1 MKKEKLTISLQI
13 ILILMVTLAATWAV
27 KTTYDNIA
35 ANVSTAN
42 LAVVYVGDSAV
53 SSDDLL
59 PVTASEIATYAVKSN
74 FTVKGAQSNPTD
86 IQIYYD
92 VTLKN
97 INIGEGLL
105 DSNFRFQLLK
115 NGSVISEGNFKNLQV
130 EKTSGTLK
138 YYQRAILTE
147 TPQLLPS
154 YSSTADSYEVRFYVL
169 ETGMSQEHMMNQSFS
184 ADLEISLYTSKGG
197 NLDRDRYTNLIT
209 ISTDLKLV
217 SNIGNFKRGLY
228 TVSTNCSNATSSFDP
243 KNWEFRIK
251 NLTNYSECTATFT
264 EDTTT
269 YPTLYDHII
278 ALWNNTDG
286 SNNIYREDHTINGN
300 SYSEYRYEGED
311 TLVNNYVW
319 FNNELWRIIGAF
331 PGGTPTTDADNL
343 GDGAP
348 SVNNTVKIIRD
359 DAIGSFA
366 WDKSNTN
373 DWTAASLN
381 IEILNNLYLNSSS
394 GTCYFYR
401 TSVGKAC
408 SFEDNGLANVQDFI
422 ENATWNL
429 GGYNSTSVT
438 TANMYTYER
447 GTTVSSGRPV
457 VTTGKVGLMYPSDY
471 GYSVTNA
478 NCSHTS
484 KNLGSYDSSS
494 CGGKAW
500 LLKYGLEWTNSP
512 PSDYSTC
519 VFFVGTYAQLYDTGD
534 VLTGLGVRPVL
545 YLKSNVYVTNKDD
558 TSAGSK
564 TNPYKIAIR

>member
-35 ANVSTAN
+35 ANVNTAN

-130 EKTSGTLK
+130 EKTNTTLK

-197 NLDRDRYTNLIT
+197 SLDRDRYTNLIT

-264 EDTTT
+264 EDATT

-286 SNNIYREDHTINGN
+286 SNNIYKEDHTINGN

-366 WDKSNTN
+366 WHKSNTN
-373 DWTAASLN
+373 DWTVASLN

-394 GTCYFYR
+394 GTCYFYS
-401 TSVGKAC
+401 SVGKSC
-408 SFEDNGLANVQDFI
+408 SFVDNGLANVQDFI
-422 ENATWNL
+422 ENAAWNL
-429 GGYNSTSVT
+429 GGYNSVSVT

-447 GTTVSSGRPV
+447 GTTVYSGRPV
-457 VTTGKVGLMYPSDY
+457 VTTAKVGLMYPSDY

-484 KNLGSYDSSS
+484 KNLGSYNSSS

-500 LLKYGLEWTNSP
+500 LLKYGYEWTNSP
-512 PSDYSTC
+512 YSGNSNY
-519 VFFVGTYAQLYDTGD
+519 VFYVYTTAFLNDISAIDGN
-534 VLTGLGVRPVL
+534 GVRPVL

-558 TSAGSK
+558 TNVGSK
-564 TNPYKIAIR
+564 TNPYKIAIK

>member
-130 EKTSGTLK
+130 EKTGETLK

-197 NLDRDRYTNLIT
+197 SLDRDRYTNLIT
-209 ISTDLKLV
+209 ISKYLKLV

-228 TVSTNCSNATSSFDP
+228 TVSTNCSNATSSFDT

-251 NLTNYSECTATFT
+251 DLTNYSECTATFT
-264 EDTTT
+264 EDATT

-286 SNNIYREDHTINGN
+286 SNNIYKEDHTINGN

-331 PGGTPTTDADNL
+331 PGGTPTTDANNL

-366 WDKSNTN
+366 WHKSNTN

-381 IEILNNLYLNSSS
+381 TEILNNLYLNSSS
-394 GTCYFYR
+394 GTCYFYS
-401 TSVGKAC
+401 TTVGKTC
-408 SFEDNGLANVQDFI
+408 SFVDNGLANVQDFI

-429 GGYNSTSVT
+429 GGCNSNSVT

-447 GTTVSSGRPV
+447 GTTVYSGNSV
-457 VTTGKVGLMYPSDY
+457 VTTAKVGLMYPSDY

-484 KNLGSYDSSS
+484 TNLINYDSSS

-512 PSDYSTC
+512 YSYNSNDVVCVGMGADLGGSDASE
-519 VFFVGTYAQLYDTGD
+519 GH
-534 VLTGLGVRPVL
+534 GVRPVL

-558 TSAGSK
+558 TNVGSE

>member
-35 ANVSTAN
+35 ANVNTAN

-74 FTVKGAQSNPTD
+74 FTVKGAESNPTD

-130 EKTSGTLK
+130 EKTNTTLK

-197 NLDRDRYTNLIT
+197 SLDRDRYTNLIT

-264 EDTTT
+264 EDTAT

-311 TLVNNYVW
+311 TEVYNYVW

-359 DAIGSFA
+359 DSIGSFA
-366 WDKSNTN
+366 WHKSNTN

-381 IEILNNLYLNSSS
+381 REILNKLYLNSAS
-394 GTCYFYR
+394 GTCYFYS
-401 TSVGKAC
+401 TGVYKSC
-408 SFEDNGLANVQDFI
+408 SFVNNGLANVQDFI

-429 GGYNSTSVT
+429 GGYDSASVT

-447 GTTVSSGRPV
+447 GTTVYSGNSV
-457 VTTGKVGLMYPSDY
+457 VTTAKVGLMYPSDY

-484 KNLGSYDSSS
+484 TNLGSYDSSS

-500 LLKYGLEWTNSP
+500 LLKYGFEWTNSP
-512 PSDYSTC
+512 PSGNSYA
-519 VFFVGTYAQLYDTGD
+519 VFHVGTNAYLLHSSANFGY
-534 VLTGLGVRPVL
+534 GVRPVL

>member
-197 NLDRDRYTNLIT
+197 SLDRDRYTNLIT

-217 SNIGNFKRGLY
+217 SNIGDFKRGLY
-228 TVSTNCSNATSSFDP
+228 TVSTNCSNATSSFDS

-286 SNNIYREDHTINGN
+286 SNNIYKEDHTINGN

-331 PGGTPTTDADNL
+331 PGGTPTTDVNNL

-359 DAIGSFA
+359 DSIGSFA
-366 WDKSNTN
+366 WHKSDTN

-394 GTCYFYR
+394 GTCYFYG

-429 GGYNSTSVT
+429 GGYNSDSVT

-447 GTTVSSGRPV
+447 GTTVYSGRPV
-457 VTTGKVGLMYPSDY
+457 VTTAKVGLMYPSDY

-484 KNLGSYDSSS
+484 TNLGSYDSSS

-500 LLKYGLEWTNSP
+500 LLYGYEWTNSP
-512 PSDYSTC
+512 YSGNSNN
-519 VFFVGTYAQLYDTGD
+519 VFNVNALACLSHYNADNGH
-534 VLTGLGVRPVL
+534 GVRPVL

-558 TSAGSK
+558 TNVGSK

>member
-35 ANVSTAN
+35 ANVNTAN

-74 FTVKGAQSNPTD
+74 FTVKGAESNPTD

-197 NLDRDRYTNLIT
+197 SLDRDRYTNLIT

-217 SNIGNFKRGLY
+217 SNIGDFKRGLY
-228 TVSTNCSNATSSFDP
+228 TVSTNCSNATSNFDT

-251 NLTNYSECTATFT
+251 DLTNYSECTATFT
-264 EDTTT
+264 EDATT

-278 ALWNNTDG
+278 TLWNNTDG
-286 SNNIYREDHTINGN
+286 SNNIYKESHTINGN

-311 TLVNNYVW
+311 TSVNNYVW

-366 WDKSNTN
+366 WHKSNTN
-373 DWTAASLN
+373 DWTVASLN
-381 IEILNNLYLNSSS
+381 TEILNNLYLNSSS
-394 GTCYFYR
+394 GTCYFYS
-401 TSVGKAC
+401 TSVGKSC
-408 SFEDNGLANVQDFI
+408 SFVDNGLANVQDFI

-429 GGYNSTSVT
+429 GGYKSISVT

-447 GTTVSSGRPV
+447 GTTVYSGRPV

-484 KNLGSYDSSS
+484 KNLGSYNSSS

-500 LLKYGLEWTNSP
+500 LLKYGCEWTNSP
-512 PSDYSTC
+512 NSGYSTY
-519 VFFVGTYAQLYDTGD
+519 VFNVGANAYLNDNTANNGR
-534 VLTGLGVRPVL
+534 GVRPVL

>member
-1 MKKEKLTISLQI
+1 MKKIIKVVLVLLVMVISVL
-13 ILILMVTLAATWAV
+13 LIVINN
-27 KTTYDNIA
+27 KGDKYYEI
-35 ANVSTAN
+35 
-42 LAVVYVGDSAV
+42 VGYPNMKIAV
-53 SSDDLL
+53 SYNGEARSDF
-59 PVTASEIATYAVKSN
+59 PVKDSNLFYNVIATCDNAD
-74 FTVKGAQSNPTD
+74 ARWD
-86 IQIYYD
+86 YD
-92 VTLKN
+92 AWEL
-97 INIGEGLL
+97 
-105 DSNFRFQLLK
+105 
-115 NGSVISEGNFKNLQV
+115 VI
-130 EKTSGTLK
+130 
-138 YYQRAILTE
+138 
-147 TPQLLPS
+147 
-154 YSSTADSYEVRFYVL
+154 
-169 ETGMSQEHMMNQSFS
+169 
-184 ADLEISLYTSKGG
+184 G
-197 NLDRDRYTNLIT
+197 NL
-209 ISTDLKLV
+209 V
-217 SNIGNFKRGLY
+217 SESKCK
-228 TVSTNCSNATSSFDP
+228 VS
-243 KNWEFRIK
+243 
-251 NLTNYSECTATFT
+251 FT
-264 EDTTT
+264 TRSKD
-269 YPTLYDHII
+269 TLYNYIVNT
-278 ALWNNTDG
+278 LYNNMDG
-286 SNNIYREDHTINGN
+286 SNNIYKEDHTINGN

-359 DAIGSFA
+359 DSIGSFA

-422 ENATWNL
+422 ENDTWNL
-429 GGYNSTSVT
+429 GGCNSNSVT

-447 GTTVSSGRPV
+447 GTTVYSGRPV

-500 LLKYGLEWTNSP
+500 LLYGYEWTNSP
-512 PSDYSTC
+512 YSGNSNN
-519 VFFVGTYAQLYDTGD
+519 VFNVNALACLSHYNADNGH
-534 VLTGLGVRPVL
+534 GVRPVL

-558 TSAGSK
+558 TNVGSE

>member
-130 EKTSGTLK
+130 EKTGETLK

-197 NLDRDRYTNLIT
+197 SLDRDRYTNLIT
-209 ISTDLKLV
+209 ISKYLKLV

-228 TVSTNCSNATSSFDP
+228 TVSTNCSNATSSFDT

-251 NLTNYSECTATFT
+251 DLTNYSECTATFT
-264 EDTTT
+264 EDAAT

-286 SNNIYREDHTINGN
+286 SNNIYKEDHTINGN

-359 DAIGSFA
+359 NAIGSFA
-366 WDKSNTN
+366 WHKSNTN
-373 DWTAASLN
+373 DWTVALLN
-381 IEILNNLYLNSSS
+381 TEILNNLYLNSSS
-394 GTCYFYR
+394 GTCYFYS
-401 TSVGKAC
+401 TTVGKAC
-408 SFEDNGLANVQDFI
+408 SFVDNGLANVQDFI
-422 ENATWNL
+422 ENAAWNL
-429 GGYNSTSVT
+429 GGYNSFSVT

-457 VTTGKVGLMYPSDY
+457 VTTAKVGLMYPSDY

-484 KNLGSYDSSS
+484 KNLDSYNSSS

-500 LLKYGLEWTNSP
+500 LLKYGYEWTNSP
-512 PSDYSTC
+512 ASGHSSA
-519 VFFVGTYAQLYDTGD
+519 VFYVDMNAALSNLYALHGH
-534 VLTGLGVRPVL
+534 GVRPVL

-558 TSAGSK
+558 TNVGSE

>member
-115 NGSVISEGNFKNLQV
+115 NGSVISEGNFKNLQF
-130 EKTSGTLK
+130 EKNGGTLK

-197 NLDRDRYTNLIT
+197 SLDRYRYTNLIT

-217 SNIGNFKRGLY
+217 SNIGDFKRGLY
-228 TVSTNCSNATSSFDP
+228 TVSTNCSNATSSFDT

-251 NLTNYSECTATFT
+251 DLTNYSECTATFT
-264 EDTTT
+264 EDATT

-286 SNNIYREDHTINGN
+286 SNNIYKEDHTINGN

-331 PGGTPTTDADNL
+331 PGGTPTTGANNL

-366 WDKSNTN
+366 WHKSNTN

-394 GTCYFYR
+394 GTCYFYI

-408 SFEDNGLANVQDFI
+408 SFVDNGLANVQDFI

-447 GTTVSSGRPV
+447 GTTVYSGRPV

-484 KNLGSYDSSS
+484 KNLGSYNSSS

-500 LLKYGLEWTNSP
+500 LLKYGYEWTNSP
-512 PSDYSTC
+512 ASGYFST
-519 VFFVGTYAQLYDTGD
+519 VFGVGENASLYHNYGADHGY
-534 VLTGLGVRPVL
+534 GVRPVL
-545 YLKSNVYVTNKDD
+545 YLKSNVYVTGGD
-558 TSAGSK
+558 GSIN
-564 TNPYKIAIR
+564 NPYQLSLS

>member
-59 PVTASEIATYAVKSN
+59 PVTANEIATYAVKSN
-74 FTVKGAQSNPTD
+74 FTVKGAESNPTD

-105 DSNFRFQLLK
+105 DSNFKFQLLK

-138 YYQRAILTE
+138 YYQRAILTD

-197 NLDRDRYTNLIT
+197 SLDRDRYTNLIT

-217 SNIGNFKRGLY
+217 SNIGDFKRGLY

-311 TLVNNYVW
+311 TSVNNYVW

-366 WDKSNTN
+366 WDKSDTN
-373 DWTAASLN
+373 DWTKASLN
-381 IEILNNLYLNSSS
+381 TEILNNLYLNSAS

-401 TSVGKAC
+401 KKSC

-429 GGYNSTSVT
+429 GGYDSNSVT
-438 TANMYTYER
+438 ASDMYTYER
-447 GTTVSSGRPV
+447 GTTVYSGRPV

-484 KNLGSYDSSS
+484 KNLGSYGTAA

-500 LLKYGLEWTNSP
+500 LLKYGYEWTNTPNFQNS
-512 PSDYSTC
+512 YI
-519 VFFVGTYAQLYDTGD
+519 VFHVFHIASVHYDNAYYGY
-534 VLTGLGVRPVL
+534 GVRPVL
-545 YLKSNVYVTNKDD
+545 YLKSNIYVTNGDD
-558 TSAGSK
+558 ANAGTR
-564 TNPYKIAIR
+564 TNPYKIAIK